1 MQCMLNHS
9 YHWKI
14 QTAVTFRVSKSQED
28 MRCASR
34 LKVCIVFSVFFV
46 PTLATFSSSTQYFFL
61 SFTKS
66 EEKSQ
71 GKKVQKNYPK
81 S

>member
-14 QTAVTFRVSKSQED
+14 QTALTFRVSQPQED
-28 MRCASR
+28 MRYASR
-34 LKVCIVFSVFFV
+34 LKGCIDSSVFFV
-46 PTLATFSSSTQYFFL
+46 TTLATFSSSTQHFFL
-61 SFTKS
+61 SFKKS

-71 GKKVQKNYPK
+71 G
-81 S
+81 